1 MTRAIKTHA
10 GDFAAILVLLVL
22 SAVVA
27 GYVLSHERFH
37 FPFIQSSPYMLNAE
51 FSTAQAVT
59 PGQGQSVRVS
69 GVQIGEIGS
78 VTLRNGIAVVSMQ
91 IDDKYKHVIHTNA
104 TALLRP
110 KTGLKDMFIE
120 VSPGSSPAPV
130 ANQGWT
136 MPVANTNPDV
146 NGDEILASLDGDTRQ
161 YLQLLING
169 AGAGLAGKG
178 GTELGQVFQRFE
190 PTHRDLARVNSA
202 VAVRGRDLRQLVNSL
217 QRLNTALVAKQT
229 QVVSLVSASSKV
241 FRDFAVE
248 NGNISRALVDLPG
261 TLNQTT
267 ATLQRVT
274 TFARLLGPTSSRL
287 LPAAHSLP
295 AANQALIALARPNTP
310 VVRNQIRP
318 FVVAARPLVRQLR
331 PASINLAK
339 ATPGLTGSFQVL
351 NHLFNDL
358 GYYPTGTDQHGW
370 LWWLAWLDHNARTL
384 FSIQDANGVYRPLF
398 LQGSCAALNQ
408 IAQGITGSEA
418 LLNLAPIIGPTGVCG
433 SGAAGGSGLPP
444 VPPLPPLPGPLAK
457 HGSGS
462 GAGSSSSSAT
472 GSQSASSSTTGA
484 LTSTAPLPGATSS
497 TGSATATPTVPA
509 PPSSPSLPAASA
521 ATAASGAASS
531 LTTPL
536 KP

>member
-10 GDFAAILVLLVL
+10 TDFAAILVLLVL

-37 FPFIQSSPYMLNAE
+37 FPFIQASPYMLNAE

-78 VTLRNGIAVVSMQ
+78 VTLRNGMAVVSMQ
-91 IDDKYKHVIHTNA
+91 IDDKYKHVIHTDA

-120 VSPGSSPAPV
+120 VSPGNSSAPV
-130 ANQGWT
+130 AKQGWT
-136 MPVANTNPDV
+136 MPVSNTNPDV
-146 NGDEILASLDGDTRQ
+146 NADEILASLDGDTRQ

-178 GTELGQVFQRFE
+178 GTELAQVFQRFE
-190 PTHRDLARVNSA
+190 PTHRDLARVNGA

-217 QRLNTALVAKQT
+217 QRLNTALVAKGA

-287 LPAAHSLP
+287 LPAARSLP
-295 AANQALIALARPNTP
+295 AANQALVALAKPSTP
-310 VVRNQIRP
+310 VVQNQIRP
-318 FVVAARPLVRQLR
+318 FVVAARPLVRQLQ
-331 PASINLAK
+331 PAAINLAK

-358 GYYPTGTDQHGW
+358 GYYPPGKDEHGW
-370 LWWLAWLDHNARTL
+370 LWWLAWLDHNGRTL

-418 LLNLAPIIGPTGVCG
+418 LLNLAPIIGATGVCE

-444 VPPLPPLPGPLAK
+444 LPALPPLPLAK

-462 GAGSSSSSAT
+462 GSRSAA
-472 GSQSASSSTTGA
+472 GSQSASSSTTSA
-484 LTSTAPLPGATSS
+484 LTSTAPLAGATSS
-497 TGSATATPTVPA
+497 TGTATGSSTA
-509 PPSSPSLPAASA
+509 PVAPSGPSLPAASA